1 MTFENNTVVTIK
13 LASGEE
19 LIGRFKEQSVDESN
33 DHYLIEKPLAMM
45 MGPQG
50 LAFATFAPTMDHTG
64 GVKIARQNVVAIGKT
79 LEKVAGEYG
88 NATSQ
93 IKTPPKPNLV
103 VS

>member
-1 MTFENNTVVTIK
+1 MTFANNTVVTIK

-19 LIGRFKEQSVDESN
+19 LIGRLKEQSEDQQ

-64 GVKIARQNVVAIGKT
+64 GVKMAKHSIVAIGKT
-79 LEKVAGEYG
+79 LEKVAAEYS
-88 NATSQ
+88 NATSS